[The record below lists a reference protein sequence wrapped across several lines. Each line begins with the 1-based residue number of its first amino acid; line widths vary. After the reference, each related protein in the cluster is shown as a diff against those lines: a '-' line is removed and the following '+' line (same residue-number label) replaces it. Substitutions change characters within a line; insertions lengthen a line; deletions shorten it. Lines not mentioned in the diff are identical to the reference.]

1 MIPAKRASGGTLA
14 LSFYPEAVTTMKNQY
29 TDEQLQTGQKIR
41 QMAEVS
47 PYKHKAFY
55 KTPEWERK
63 RREILKRD
71 RNACQECKR
80 KGKYRKADT
89 VHHIKHLKECPELAL
104 TDSNLESL
112 CRDCH
117 EEKHPERHKKKKDF
131 WTPERW

>member
-1 MIPAKRASGGTLA
+1 MTRMNI
-14 LSFYPEAVTTMKNQY
+14 QY
-29 TDEQLQTGQKIR
+29 TEDQLLTGKQIR
-41 QMAEVS
+41 QMAETS
-47 PYKHKAFY
+47 PYKYKAFY
-55 KTPEWERK
+55 KTQEWERK

-71 RNACQECKR
+71 HNACQECKR

-89 VHHIKHLKECPELAL
+89 VHHKKHLKDWPELAL

-117 EEKHPERHKKKKDF
+117 EEIHPERHKRKKDF